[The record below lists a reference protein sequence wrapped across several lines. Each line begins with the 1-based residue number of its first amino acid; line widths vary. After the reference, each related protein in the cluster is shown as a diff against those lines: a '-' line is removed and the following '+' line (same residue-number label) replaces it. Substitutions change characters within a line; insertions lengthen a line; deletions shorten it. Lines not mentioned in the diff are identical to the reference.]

1 MGIGCFKE
9 DELAKKKI
17 SGKWKYCGDWPG
29 KKLTYVFHMH
39 QINEAKIVGYDR
51 DEIANEVIRA
61 MVPSLTLRN
70 VLETTTD
77 LNLDRQLSFL
87 ESLLK
92 KKGQL
97 TLGASSLL

>member
-1 MGIGCFKE
+1 ME
-9 DELAKKKI
+9 VLWRLAR
-17 SGKWKYCGDWPG
+17 
-29 KKLTYVFHMH
+29 KKLMYVFLMH
-39 QINEAKIVGYDR
+39 EINEAKVVGYDR
-51 DEIANEVIRA
+51 DVIANEVIRA

-77 LNLDRQLSFL
+77 LNLDRPLSFL

-97 TLGASSLL
+97 TFGASSLL